1 MISLVVTKKKIFNEW
16 MSVSWNTKGAYIKT
30 RISFCRDNVEQR
42 NFFLPS
48 KQIFLI
54 AEILKIG
61 LDLKISLL
69 KGGRNVISLVIFAMN
84 YF

>member
-1 MISLVVTKKKIFNEW
+1 

-30 RISFCRDNVEQR
+30 HISLCRENVEQR
-42 NFFLPS
+42 NFFPLS

-61 LDLKISLL
+61 LDVLKISLL
-69 KGGRNVISLVIFAMN
+69 KYGRNVISLVIFAMN
-84 YF
+84 YFSKYQYKHSLL